1 MLVGVVSAGFTLR
14 VTKNTWTTL
23 IARID
28 DGRLTMA
35 SASNFESRR
44 EHGTPDTSGST
55 AGGDDGTV
63 EPRERAASTEGG
75 RKTEGVQKHDDERS
89 RLLKAAMDVLERT
102 GWWGFKVESVLRQAN
117 LSTRSF
123 YRHFDKKSDL
133 LLALLEV
140 ELGGAAVSLRR
151 STAAA
156 ETPSDKVRA
165 YLAAT
170 IDMAYRAD
178 LAKPSSLFA
187 SHWRV
192 LLPEYPDAI
201 DRCTER
207 LIAPL
212 VEAITEGRARGEFL
226 SEDPVAEARAVFF
239 LVAGMTADQATL
251 GGVTPREEL
260 EHIVLPFVTR
270 AIGLR

>member
-1 MLVGVVSAGFTLR
+1 
-14 VTKNTWTTL
+14 
-23 IARID
+23 
-28 DGRLTMA
+28 MA
-35 SASNFESRR
+35 SAISSEPRPGR
-44 EHGTPDTSGST
+44 GAADTS
-55 AGGDDGTV
+55 D
-63 EPRERAASTEGG
+63 RAAGVDDNSVGSRQPATSAAAG
-75 RKTEGVQKHDDERS
+75 RKSDAAQKAEAERN
-89 RLLKAAMDVLERT
+89 RLLKAAMEVLERS

-140 ELGGAAVSLRR
+140 ELGGAAISLQR

-165 YLAAT
+165 YLTAT

-187 SHWRV
+187 SHWRE

-212 VEAITEGRARGEFL
+212 VAAITEGRARGEFQ
-226 SEDPVAEARAVFF
+226 SEDPVADARAIFF

-251 GGVTPREEL
+251 GGATPREEL
-260 EHIVLPFVTR
+260 EHIVVPFISR

>member
-1 MLVGVVSAGFTLR
+1 
-14 VTKNTWTTL
+14 
-23 IARID
+23 
-28 DGRLTMA
+28 MA
-35 SASNFESRR
+35 SAISSEPRR
-44 EHGTPDTSGST
+44 EHGTPDTPGSDDNKVSRRGRGAS
-55 AGGDDGTV
+55 AGGD
-63 EPRERAASTEGG
+63 
-75 RKTEGVQKHDDERS
+75 RKTEAAQKAEAERN
-89 RLLKAAMDVLERT
+89 RLLKAAMEVLERS

-140 ELGGAAVSLRR
+140 ELGGAAVGLRR
-151 STAAA
+151 ATAAA
-156 ETPSDKVRA
+156 DTPSDKVRA

-187 SHWRV
+187 SHWRE

-201 DRCTER
+201 DRCTEE

-212 VEAITEGRARGEFL
+212 VEAITEGRARGEFQ
-226 SEDPVAEARAVFF
+226 SDDPVADARAIFF

-251 GGVTPREEL
+251 GGATPREEL
-260 EHIVLPFVTR
+260 EHIVVPFISR